1 MGRAEKAKGASPSI
15 DGKVDRAGK
24 LKQVD
29 EIEEL
34 AGNEGRFCEI
44 RGRES
49 SVSINWGLEGEKL
62 SSDKYSL
69 GVIKKIFLSMEI
81 SIGKINARIWII
93 EISNF
98 FFLIET
104 VRNRKEILFS
114 RDNLL
119 KRGIGRFT
127 REKSWLQRDNIRKK
141 NSKQPLRHAFI
152 VVIPALNR
160 ALGGIKHPLE

>member
-1 MGRAEKAKGASPSI
+1 
-15 DGKVDRAGK
+15 
-24 LKQVD
+24 
-29 EIEEL
+29 
-34 AGNEGRFCEI
+34 
-44 RGRES
+44 
-49 SVSINWGLEGEKL
+49 
-62 SSDKYSL
+62 
-69 GVIKKIFLSMEI
+69 MEI

-98 FFLIET
+98 FFLIDE
-104 VRNRKEILFS
+104 RFENERKFYS
-114 RDNLL
+114 FRQGNLL

-127 REKSWLQRDNIRKK
+127 REKSWLQRGNIRKK

>member
-1 MGRAEKAKGASPSI
+1 MGRAEKAKGVSPSI

-81 SIGKINARIWII
+81 SMGKINARIWII

-127 REKSWLQRDNIRKK
+127 REKSWLQRGNIRKK